1 MTIEVSTRTLRGQGS
16 LQRAADTPDLVRRVK
31 CDEAEPNCLRCTS
44 TGRKCDGYAP
54 IPQIR
59 RRRKGTS
66 NDSGTCP
73 NGAALIRKASSPVF
87 EIFEDDVERRSFTFF
102 KVRTIPEISGY
113 FPSEFWDRLVP
124 LAAYHEPALKHAV
137 IALASLHE
145 RFENGDQ
152 SILRSNDDIAEGG
165 FALQQYNKAIQ
176 NLIKPCAKAAKPN
189 LDTSLVACVLF
200 ACFEVN

>member
-1 MTIEVSTRTLRGQGS
+1 MTTEVSTRALGRPGTL
-16 LQRAADTPDLVRRVK
+16 LQAADTPNLVRHVK
-31 CDEAEPNCLRCTS
+31 CDEVEPNCLRCTS

-54 IPQIR
+54 IPHIK
-59 RRRKGTS
+59 RRKKSTS
-66 NDSGTCP
+66 TGARTPPS
-73 NGAALIRKASSPVF
+73 GAALIRKASSPAF

-124 LAAYHEPALKHAV
+124 LAAYYEPALKHAV

-145 RFENGDQ
+145 RFEKGDQ
-152 SILRSNDDIAEGG
+152 SILRSNNDIAEGG

-176 NLIKPCAKAAKPN
+176 SLLKPRGKILKPN